1 VRSKEEILE
10 NFRVSNDAYWS
21 KRLLLEVLCDIR
33 DSLVVGR
40 RARKK

>member
-10 NFRVSNDAYWS
+10 NFRITNDDYWF

-33 DSLVVGR
+33 DEL
-40 RARKK
+40 AKKEETKK

>member
-1 VRSKEEILE
+1 MRSKEEILE

-33 DSLVVGR
+33 DEL
-40 RARKK
+40 AKKEETKK